1 MILLAFFAISSLD
14 LRSHEV
20 FCTGC
25 NFGNPAHKSLGVC
38 FDKVAYIY
46 MHMNRIETFIH
57 WKLQQVSNEICEFVF
72 RGYGATE
79 PQQTLDF
86 LEVCAGSHRIT
97 SAAAEFGLRATALDD
112 TWLITLS
119 LG

>member
-1 MILLAFFAISSLD
+1 MKYSVLAAILGILLTSL
-14 LRSHEV
+14 L
-20 FCTGC
+20 
-25 NFGNPAHKSLGVC
+25 
-38 FDKVAYIY
+38 AYVLIKLLIY